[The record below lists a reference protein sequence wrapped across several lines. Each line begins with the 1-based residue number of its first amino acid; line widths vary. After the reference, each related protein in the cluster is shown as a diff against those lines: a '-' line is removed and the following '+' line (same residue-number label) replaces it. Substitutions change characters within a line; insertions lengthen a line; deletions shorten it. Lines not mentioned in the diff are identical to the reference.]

1 MYIPYVKLSPH
12 RKAFSMITAII
23 VVLLMASVGA
33 MVMSLSGKMVKET
46 TTQFQKEQAIL
57 LAKSY
62 TEFAVMA
69 VSANGQRS
77 TKCINTIQSKPKT
90 PILGLYTIKIDISY
104 LSNNKVLPNNL
115 KVTSKCNNELSI
127 NIKDPKSPLS
137 IIVDAYVSYKDTDN
151 RNGQTFTYH
160 RRSLQKI

>member
-23 VVLLMASVGA
+23 VVLLMAAVGA

-69 VSANGQRS
+69 VSANGDRQNN
-77 TKCINTIQSKPKT
+77 CINTIQSIPNT
-90 PILGLYTIKIDISY
+90 PILGLYTIRINIAY
-104 LSNNKVLPNNL
+104 LSNSEELPNNL
-115 KVTSKCNNELSI
+115 KTDNCGRVLRS
-127 NIKDPKSPLS
+127 NIEDPKSPLS
-137 IIVDAYVSYKDTDN
+137 IIVDAYVKYKDPDN
-151 RNGQTFTYH
+151 RNDQTITYH

>member
-1 MYIPYVKLSPH
+1 MYIPYIKLSPH

-23 VVLLMASVGA
+23 VVLLMAAVGA

-62 TEFAVMA
+62 TEYAVMA
-69 VSANGQRS
+69 VSANSDRLNN
-77 TKCINTIQSKPKT
+77 CINTIQNNPEAP
-90 PILGLYTIKIDISY
+90 PILGLYTIKINISY
-104 LSNNKVLPNNL
+104 LSNNNSLPPNL
-115 KVTSKCNNELSI
+115 KTSNCPTLI
-127 NIKDPKSPLS
+127 DNIKDPKSPLS
-137 IIVDAYVSYKDTDN
+137 IIVDAYVKYKDPDN
-151 RNGQTFTYH
+151 RNNQTITYH